1 MIFYNLGVDVD
12 TEYNINL
19 NLSEVNLSKVFG
31 FKIFFS
37 QPETGLTTEIS
48 FMRRFWPVLST
59 WQCQFFYQISF
70 YGGFYSLLQIFGT
83 WISFYDAL
91 TNCFYSNLV
100 FFFTLTEFL
109 FIAFDFSWCLQIFVS
124 CLFCYSW
131 YLGHSFV
138 FSLFQAVKEHQKVP
152 FLISY
157 FCLRQAFSVLLMPA
171 GFTYWTKYGR
181 NKLTLTAL
189 TLIYSLTL
197 ISDVPATVSPN
208 KLQRWVWSSQF
219 RTQTLR

>member
-48 FMRRFWPVLST
+48 FLRRFWPVLST

-100 FFFTLTEFL
+100 FFCTYR
-109 FIAFDFSWCLQIFVS
+109 I
-124 CLFCYSW
+124 
-131 YLGHSFV
+131 SFYR
-138 FSLFQAVKEHQKVP
+138 FW
-152 FLISY
+152 
-157 FCLRQAFSVLLMPA
+157 LLMMLADICFVLILLLVVPWTLFRIFTFSSCQKAPKSAIFDLLLLLEASIFSFADA
-171 GFTYWTKYGR
+171 GR
-181 NKLTLTAL
+181 VHIL
-189 TLIYSLTL
+189 
-197 ISDVPATVSPN
+197 D
-208 KLQRWVWSSQF
+208 
-219 RTQTLR
+219 